1 VTDRARLPTF
11 LVIGAMK
18 GGTTSLHR
26 HLRLHPEIGMAA
38 EKEPH
43 FFSKPEVHAR
53 GLGWYARQF
62 PAGRPCRGEASTTY
76 AKRHLHPGTA
86 GRIRDALPGA
96 RLIHLVRDPVERAIS
111 HYFHER
117 RQGRERRPLERA
129 LTEPGEN
136 NYLLTSRYMMQLDAY
151 LPCFAAEAMLAV
163 ELEGLATDPA
173 GCMRRVFRF
182 LGADAGF
189 TSEAFATAH
198 NRGAARR
205 RRSASGRL
213 AGTAPALHALAG
225 RLLPTG
231 LPPWLGRA
239 TPPEPALDPR
249 AREALIE
256 RLWPDIARL
265 ERFTGRRFARWYE
278 GRRRAAA

>member
-26 HLRLHPEIGMAA
+26 HLGLHPEIGVAA
-38 EKEPH
+38 EKELH

-53 GLGWYARQF
+53 GLGWYARRF

-151 LPCFAAEAMLAV
+151 LPCFAEEDMLVV
-163 ELEGLATDPA
+163 ELDSLAGDPS
-173 GCMRRVFRF
+173 GCMRRIFRF
-182 LGADAGF
+182 LGVDAGF
-189 TSEAFATAH
+189 TSDAFAVAH
-198 NRGAARR
+198 NRTRARRPCAMLGWPASAARH
-205 RRSASGRL
+205 
-213 AGTAPALHALAG
+213 LHALAG
-225 RLLPTG
+225 RH
-231 LPPWLGRA
+231 LPPRLRSRLVRVL
-239 TPPEPALDPR
+239 TPKPAIGPR
-249 AREALIE
+249 VFEALVE
-256 RLWPDIARL
+256 HFDQDITRL
-265 ERFTGRRFARWYE
+265 ERFTGRRFAHWHHGLCRE
-278 GRRRAAA
+278 TA